1 MKKAIVAIA
10 VVFVSL
16 TCCIG
21 VFGDTE
27 LSTGG
32 PVVPSADWPEGVKE
46 LVNREARVHSYW
58 GKGVFLTRSV
68 VLGGAEKEVQACPV
82 TVHEFFCF
90 ADDTNAFNDF
100 LAQYAMLKDTPLT
113 LVLHPGC
120 GGASSP
126 WEKEKQIPFDWQL
139 TILRRGWESR
149 YPHAPPGPV
158 YGIATEAVMTDLWLG
173 GQVQLDKVEVPLN
186 VEVKSG
192 GEIERFI
199 AAHQAR
205 QQAQNLPD

>member
-1 MKKAIVAIA
+1 MKKTIVAIA

-21 VFGDTE
+21 VFG
-27 LSTGG
+27 LSEFTTGA

-58 GKGVFLTRSV
+58 RRDEFLPMSGVP
-68 VLGGAEKEVQACPV
+68 GGVEEEVRACRV

-90 ADDTNAFNDF
+90 ADDTNAFNDV
-100 LAQYAMLKDTPLT
+100 LVQYAMLKDTPLT
-113 LVLHPGC
+113 LVLHPGR

-139 TILRRGWESR
+139 TKHRRGWE
-149 YPHAPPGPV
+149 
-158 YGIATEAVMTDLWLG
+158 
-173 GQVQLDKVEVPLN
+173 
-186 VEVKSG
+186 
-192 GEIERFI
+192 
-199 AAHQAR
+199 
-205 QQAQNLPD
+205 